1 MMQKHYFK
9 LHLFQRFYNKKVGN
23 VKNVKNFKTWQEQK
37 YVKTFLD
44 LWHIIYAQA
53 LQTLYLLRKKRDFD
67 TELHR
72 ANKYEPFR
80 TRTERFRNSCI
91 PHCVSNFRC

>member
-1 MMQKHYFK
+1 MAY
-9 LHLFQRFYNKKVGN
+9 
-23 VKNVKNFKTWQEQK
+23 
-37 YVKTFLD
+37 
-44 LWHIIYAQA
+44 
-53 LQTLYLLRKKRDFD
+53 YLCAGPTDIVATTEKRDFV

-91 PHCVSNFRC
+91 PHCVSNLGC